1 MQVNLAA
8 HRTRAVFSCC
18 AVKIN
23 VAEVSQ
29 LVPTTPANRL
39 K

>member
-1 MQVNLAA
+1 MQVDLAA
-8 HRTRAVFSCC
+8 RRTRAVFTYS

-29 LVPTTPANRL
+29 LVPTTPASR
-39 K
+39 

>member
-1 MQVNLAA
+1 MQVDLAA
-8 HRTRAVFSCC
+8 HPARADFTCC

-29 LVPTTPANRL
+29 LVPTTPASR
-39 K
+39 

>member
-1 MQVNLAA
+1 MLVDLAA

-23 VAEVSQ
+23 VAEMLQ
-29 LVPTTPANRL
+29 LVPTTPASRL